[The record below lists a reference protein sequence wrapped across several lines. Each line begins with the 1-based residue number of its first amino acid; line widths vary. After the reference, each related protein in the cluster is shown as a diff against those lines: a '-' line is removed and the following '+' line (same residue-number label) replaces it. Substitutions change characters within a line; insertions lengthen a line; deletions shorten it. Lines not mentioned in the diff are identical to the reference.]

1 MHIEPGLLNSAKT
14 TSADIGALATLG
26 AHLPLI
32 RRNPALI
39 ARTALA
45 AIFFSIFMQIFHIPV
60 GASELHFVGASAVY
74 LLFGFAPTLF
84 GFAIGLVLQGLVFEP
99 TDLINLGVNSLS
111 LILPLIAA
119 HALVGRRFFGKGS
132 PLRVEWASIV
142 RFDAVFYSG
151 VVGMVGFW
159 LLQGN
164 EPTPLAHWTV
174 FAISYL
180 PLIFLEPVFTYFVT
194 RLAKNHAAH
203 PLVNRLSAVP
213 ALHLS

>member
-14 TSADIGALATLG
+14 TSADIGALAALG
-26 AHLPLI
+26 AHLPLV
-32 RRNPALI
+32 RRNPALV
-39 ARTALA
+39 AKTALA
-45 AIFFSIFMQIFHIPV
+45 ATFFSVFMQIFHMPV

-84 GFAIGLVLQGLVFEP
+84 GFAIGLLLQGLIFEP

-111 LILPLIAA
+111 LMLPLIAA
-119 HALVGRRFFGKGS
+119 HALVGRRFFGGAS
-132 PLRVEWASIV
+132 RLDVGWANIV

-164 EPTPLAHWTV
+164 EPTPLAHWAV
-174 FAISYL
+174 FAVSYL
-180 PLIFLEPVFTYFVT
+180 PLVFIEPVFTFFVA
-194 RLAKNHAAH
+194 RLAKKHAEF
-203 PLVNRLSAVP
+203 PLVARLTAVP
-213 ALHLS
+213 ALQIR